1 MLSRRAI
8 SAAFFWLLAQPP
20 LLSGGALGTDVPIAR
35 WTAKGRFDTREA
47 CEQKLGSDRTRILAA
62 TAQAQDRGSKLARD
76 LITAA
81 RCVDSS
87 TLVVPPPSL

>member
-1 MLSRRAI
+1 MLSHRAI

-20 LLSGGALGTDVPIAR
+20 LLAGGALGTDKPLGE

-47 CEQKLGSDRTRILAA
+47 CEKLLADRRGAILAA
-62 TAQAQDRGSKLARD
+62 TEKAQDPGSRLARD
-76 LITAA
+76 LIKAS

-87 TLVVPPPSL
+87 TLAPSPST